1 MFEEEESNVQSKLA
15 ICAIAISLSAL
26 PAAAVAEELAPANF
40 KVVGSWAGLSPYK
53 NFESKFWQ
61 EDLPAASNGR
71 ITGQISPVDTVGLKG
86 FEVMRLLKL
95 GVFDVAFGAIGYVAG
110 DNPVIEGAALSSLS
124 QDVDTTWEL
133 SRAYRAIIASEFEK
147 AFNAKLLM
155 MYAYS
160 SNMFFCREPIGSLAD
175 IKGKKVRTY
184 STSLSD
190 LVEGAG
196 ASGVTVAFA
205 EMVPALEKGVVDCVL
220 TGVMPAYNAKIGQ
233 VARHMY
239 GLRVGWG
246 ESFAAMN
253 LDTWNRL
260 PEATRDFLRTQ
271 FAELETRMWE
281 GTRNDE
287 ATGVACNTSG
297 PCPLGEPAGIS
308 LVLPSPEDIE
318 LRNQLL
324 KSSVLK
330 RWIER
335 CGVECAGPWNETV
348 GRKLGLAIEH

>member
-1 MFEEEESNVQSKLA
+1 MIEVEENNVNSKLA
-15 ICAIAISLSAL
+15 FVAIAAAL
-26 PAAAVAEELAPANF
+26 ATAPAPAVAESLEPTNF

-61 EDLPAASNGR
+61 EDLPSASNGM

-133 SRAYRAIIASEFEK
+133 SRTYRSIIATEFEK
-147 AFNAKLLM
+147 SFNAKLLM

-160 SNMFFCREPIGSLAD
+160 SNMFFCREPINSLAD

-205 EMVPALEKGVVDCVL
+205 EMVPALEKGVVDCVV

-233 VARHMY
+233 VAKHMY

-260 PEATRDFLRTQ
+260 PSATQDFLETE

-287 ATGVACNTSG
+287 ETGVACNTSG

-308 LVLPSPEDIE
+308 LVLPSAEDIE
-318 LRNQLL
+318 LRNRLL
-324 KSSVLK
+324 GSSVLK
-330 RWIER
+330 SWIDR
-335 CGVECAGPWNETV
+335 CGADCAGPWNETV
-348 GRKLGLAIEH
+348 GKKLSLAIEQ

>member
-1 MFEEEESNVQSKLA
+1 MFDVEENNVKKILA
-15 ICAIAISLSAL
+15 IAAIAAGLSTL
-26 PAAAVAEELAPANF
+26 PATTLGEEIEQVNF

-61 EDLPAASNGR
+61 QDLPSASNGR

-133 SRAYRAIIASEFEK
+133 SRAYRSIIAAEFEK
-147 AFNAKLLM
+147 SFNAKLLM

-160 SNMFFCREPIGSLAD
+160 SNMFFCREPINSLAD

-205 EMVPALEKGVVDCVL
+205 EMVPALEKGVVDCVV

-246 ESFAAMN
+246 ESFAAIN
-253 LDTWNRL
+253 LDTFNRL
-260 PEATRDFLRTQ
+260 SESTREFLETQ
-271 FAELETRMWE
+271 FADLERRMWE

-287 ATGVACNTSG
+287 NTAVACNTSG
-297 PCPLGEPAGIS
+297 PCPIGEPAGIA
-308 LVLPSPEDIE
+308 LVRPSPDDIE
-318 LRNQLL
+318 LRDQLL
-324 KSSVLK
+324 RSSVLK
-330 RWIER
+330 NWVER
-335 CGVECAGPWNETV
+335 CGTQCADPWNDTV
-348 GRKLGLAIEH
+348 GKTLGLAIEQ